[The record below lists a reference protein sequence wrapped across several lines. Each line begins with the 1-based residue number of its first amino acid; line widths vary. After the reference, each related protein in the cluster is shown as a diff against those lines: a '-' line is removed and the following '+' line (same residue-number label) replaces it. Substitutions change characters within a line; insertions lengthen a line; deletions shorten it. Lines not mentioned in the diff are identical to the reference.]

1 MNNLR
6 YSAPIIVTIWT
17 FILMSNTAFAQNT
30 FRANLTGEAEVP
42 PLFSESYG
50 SALVFGNDSSL
61 TYQINVTSLDNFTGA
76 SLYKGDTSENGQVL
90 VSLLNST
97 EPSGVIDGKLVEGTI
112 NSSSIMAP
120 LANLTTNV
128 TLPYVES
135 TVPAA
140 GNLTNMTPAVPSGN
154 LTNMTSA
161 VPSGNLT
168 NMTSAAGNLTNMTS
182 AAGNLTNMTSAAG
195 NLTNMTSAAAP
206 ATKLEALI
214 DLMNQN
220 MTYIN
225 IHTSKFPEGELRGTL
240 TNSTG

>member
-6 YSAPIIVTIWT
+6 YSAPIIVTIWM

-61 TYQINVTSLDNFTGA
+61 TYQINVTSLDNVTGA
-76 SLYKGDTSENGQVL
+76 SLYRGDTSENGQVL

-97 EPSGVIDGKLVEGTI
+97 EPSGAIDGKLVEGTI
-112 NSSSIMAP
+112 NSSSITAP

-128 TLPYVES
+128 TLSDAEL
-135 TVPAA
+135 TVP
-140 GNLTNMTPAVPSGN
+140 
-154 LTNMTSA
+154 SA
-161 VPSGNLT
+161 GNLT

>member
-6 YSAPIIVTIWT
+6 YSAPIIVTIWM

-61 TYQINVTSLDNFTGA
+61 TYQINVTSLDNFTGV

-128 TLPYVES
+128 TVSDVSLA
-135 TVPAA
+135 VPAA
-140 GNLTNMTPAVPSGN
+140 GN

-168 NMTSAAGNLTNMTS
+168 NMTSAVPS
-182 AAGNLTNMTSAAG
+182 GNLTNMTSAAG

>member
-6 YSAPIIVTIWT
+6 YSAPIIVTIWM

-112 NSSSIMAP
+112 NSSSITAP

-128 TLPYVES
+128 TVSDVSLA
-135 TVPAA
+135 VPAA
-140 GNLTNMTPAVPSGN
+140 
-154 LTNMTSA
+154 
-161 VPSGNLT
+161 GNLT

-195 NLTNMTSAAAP
+195 NLTNMTSAVPSGNLTNMTSAAGNLTNMTSAAAP
-206 ATKLEALI
+206 ASKLEALI